1 MIQSKT
7 NTVKNVTMNTQG
19 HVLSHITKTGSYP
32 AQELL
37 MRQVQFQVNMHVN
50 TSCVQ
55 KANSQQCHRVT
66 YLIINASNPE
76 TIKHGRSCQSRISI
90 VPNLLSNSQVP

>member
-50 TSCVQ
+50 TSCVGLNRPDASYSGVGR
-55 KANSQQCHRVT
+55 KGLTSAFFKPF
-66 YLIINASNPE
+66 YLATE
-76 TIKHGRSCQSRISI
+76 
-90 VPNLLSNSQVP
+90 